1 MSGQPDTLLAGEY
14 FLKQK
19 PIIIVL
25 GGMGGLGEMKYVNS
39 HYKDNYDSIL
49 NVQEVLVH
57 FLI

>member
-1 MSGQPDTLLAGEY
+1 
-14 FLKQK
+14 
-19 PIIIVL
+19 
-25 GGMGGLGEMKYVNS
+25 MGGLGEKKYVKS